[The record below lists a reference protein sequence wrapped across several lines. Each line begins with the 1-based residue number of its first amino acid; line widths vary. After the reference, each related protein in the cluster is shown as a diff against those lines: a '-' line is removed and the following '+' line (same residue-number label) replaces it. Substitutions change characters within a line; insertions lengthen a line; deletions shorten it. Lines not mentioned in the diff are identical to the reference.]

1 MISIKEEL
9 ENNELR
15 KISDYLA
22 KASRAINKIE
32 KAGHTIQPAHEN
44 IDYFGY

>member
-9 ENNELR
+9 ENDELR

-22 KASRAINKIE
+22 KASKRINEIE
-32 KAGHTIQPAHEN
+32 KSGLTIKPRHEN
-44 IDYFGY
+44 VNEDF